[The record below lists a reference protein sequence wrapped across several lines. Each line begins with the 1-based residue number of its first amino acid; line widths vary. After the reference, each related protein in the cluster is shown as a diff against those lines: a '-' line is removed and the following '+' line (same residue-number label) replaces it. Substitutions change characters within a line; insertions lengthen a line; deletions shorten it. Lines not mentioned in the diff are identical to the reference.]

1 MANSFVKKYFSS
13 YWIRSAFYAFL
24 QRFSLTFFGFINFVI
39 LIRSLSKPEMGAWAL
54 FLAIT
59 SVFETTKSN
68 LLKNAHIRFV
78 SASEEEDERS
88 AIASSSFIINASVN
102 LIFIL
107 LILFFAEKM
116 SFFLHAG
123 NELAETLRWFI
134 PGLAAMVFFSHME
147 AVQQSNLDFK
157 GNFAGYLVRQTSFFL
172 AIAYHAV
179 FNIPFSLRTLAIY
192 QSVSIILGCLVLFLY
207 TRKYFYFR
215 FNVSGKWIRQILGYG
230 GYIFSSGLVGN
241 IYANVDQFMTASLL
255 NSTSVAYYSAAN
267 RINGLIDIPSFA
279 AAEIMFPKVS
289 KAAARSGN
297 DKVKYLFERMVAIL
311 LCFTIP
317 TAIFIMIF
325 PAFVIQLIAG
335 KQYEAAAIIL
345 QLYMIT
351 GILRPMQNQ
360 SANILN
366 SINKPGLCLLINSI
380 SLVACLIVNY
390 FCLLRIGFY
399 GAAVGTVITSVLGCT
414 AWYFVMKKQINANL
428 KNIIGY
434 MIDFYKLLY
443 NQGIALIGH
452 GRKKR
457 MIHR

>member
-1 MANSFVKKYFSS
+1 MAKSFVKKYFSS

-78 SASEEEDERS
+78 SQSEEAEDRS
-88 AIASSSFIINASVN
+88 AIAASSFVINAIVN

-107 LILFFAEKM
+107 LILFFSERI
-116 SFFLHAG
+116 SLLLHAG
-123 NELAETLRWFI
+123 KELAITLRWFI
-134 PGLAAMVFFSHME
+134 PGLAGMVVFSHME
-147 AVQQSNLDFK
+147 AVQQSHLDFK
-157 GNFAGYLVRQTSFFL
+157 GNFAGYLVRQTSFFI
-172 AIAYHAV
+172 AIAIHAI
-179 FNIPFSLRTLAIY
+179 FNIPFSLQFLAIY
-192 QSVSIILGCLVLFLY
+192 QSGSILLGCIVLFLY

-215 FNVSGKWIRQILGYG
+215 FNVSRKWIRQILGYG

-241 IYANVDQFMTASLL
+241 IFANVDQFMTASFL
-255 NSTSVAYYSAAN
+255 NSSSVAYYSAAS

-289 KAAARSGN
+289 NAAARSGN
-297 DKVKYLFERMVAIL
+297 EKVKYMFERMVAIL

-317 TAIFIMIF
+317 AAIFIIIF
-325 PAFVIQLIAG
+325 PGFIITVIAG

-366 SINKPGLCLLINSI
+366 SIGKPGLCLLINAV
-380 SLVACLIVNY
+380 SLATCLAVNY
-390 FCLLRIGFY
+390 ICLLKIGFY
-399 GAAVGTVITSVLGCT
+399 GAAVGTLITCILGSI
-414 AWYFVMKKQINANL
+414 AWHLVMRKQIGAEL
-428 KNIIGY
+428 KNIVKY
-434 MIDFYKLLY
+434 MGDSYRLMYTHAVTFLSKKSSVP
-443 NQGIALIGH
+443 LI
-452 GRKKR
+452 
-457 MIHR
+457 